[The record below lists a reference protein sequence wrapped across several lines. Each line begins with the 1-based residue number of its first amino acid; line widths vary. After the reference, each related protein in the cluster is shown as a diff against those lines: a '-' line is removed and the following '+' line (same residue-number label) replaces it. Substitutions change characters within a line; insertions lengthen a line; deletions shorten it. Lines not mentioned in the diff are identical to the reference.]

1 MTQLVSVVECQR
13 QAIKESIENE
23 GPCSDSFMEEI
34 TQELGLSS
42 PVLFGASSNTPRLVT
57 SGSPANANTPS
68 TRNAYNKQMVE
79 PSPASSSPMDITSL
93 ENWQDYGPKHDNIS
107 QQCLVPEELL
117 YSPKSS
123 NGQRRELSTVTS
135 SCLDEDDEEGSPLA
149 DTYPLSGYG
158 HDSNYTKTDN
168 PAAEQTCSNDTPSK
182 PAKSKR
188 QLIKRPAK
196 NHKETASKKKKTAT
210 VGQLPMIKDCKFS
223 DVEIYEYFANN
234 CQKPDNSWLLTR
246 LFFSVA
252 SQEAFVQLKDAY
264 HHLKNNKILI
274 HFPWTNNV
282 SEHMRSLDQLTTSF
296 TACYIMERCILVQ
309 LVNRRD
315 ELVQKYKAQPG
326 RKLKKTTEAKKQ
338 LRLPR
343 VDGLGFSAIMEE
355 AYPMVKKGDNDYD
368 QRQTTLRNKLSK
380 GRNWQSFAKKFGI
393 GVLLL
398 VPIDGEFQICDRE

>member
-42 PVLFGASSNTPRLVT
+42 PVLSGASSNTPRLVT

-68 TRNAYNKQMVE
+68 TRSAYNKQMVE
-79 PSPASSSPMDITSL
+79 PPPASSSPMDIPNL

-168 PAAEQTCSNDTPSK
+168 QQLNKHAQMIRRQNQPSPSGNSSRDQLK
-182 PAKSKR
+182 ITKKQHQRRKRR
-188 QLIKRPAK
+188 QL
-196 NHKETASKKKKTAT
+196 
-210 VGQLPMIKDCKFS
+210 L
-223 DVEIYEYFANN
+223 
-234 CQKPDNSWLLTR
+234 DNS
-246 LFFSVA
+246 
-252 SQEAFVQLKDAY
+252 Q
-264 HHLKNNKILI
+264 
-274 HFPWTNNV
+274 
-282 SEHMRSLDQLTTSF
+282 
-296 TACYIMERCILVQ
+296 
-309 LVNRRD
+309 
-315 ELVQKYKAQPG
+315 
-326 RKLKKTTEAKKQ
+326 
-338 LRLPR
+338 
-343 VDGLGFSAIMEE
+343 
-355 AYPMVKKGDNDYD
+355 
-368 QRQTTLRNKLSK
+368 
-380 GRNWQSFAKKFGI
+380 
-393 GVLLL
+393 
-398 VPIDGEFQICDRE
+398 